1 MCLSTGEADVFNK
14 YKDDKGNFKENLTTD
29 VKGLLSLY
37 EASYLSAHGEIILDE
52 ALVFTETHLKSMVAR
67 LVSPLADQVT
77 HALNRPAHGGI
88 VKYEQW
94 YSISFYEQDE
104 LHIEPVLKPAKSNF
118 NMLQKLYQEELRNLS
133 KWWKELDFTT
143 KLPFARDR
151 LIECYIVVLGPVY
164 PATILTK
171 STMLVSILD
180 DIYDVHGTIEELEQ
194 FTKMIERWDTSM
206 EDLPDYTKVWFEA
219 LFVSLS

>member
-14 YKDDKGNFKENLTTD
+14 YKDDKGNLKENLTKD

-104 LHIEPVLKPAKSNF
+104 LHIEPVLKPANSNF
-118 NMLQKLYQEELRNLS
+118 NTLQKLYQEELRNLS
-133 KWWKELDFTT
+133 KWWKELEFTT

-151 LIECYIVVLGPVY
+151 LIECYIV
-164 PATILTK
+164 ILTK

>member
-14 YKDDKGNFKENLTTD
+14 YKDDKGNLKENLTTD

-77 HALNRPAHGGI
+77 HALNRPVHGGI

-133 KWWKELDFTT
+133 K
-143 KLPFARDR
+143 
-151 LIECYIVVLGPVY
+151 
-164 PATILTK
+164 
-171 STMLVSILD
+171 
-180 DIYDVHGTIEELEQ
+180 
-194 FTKMIERWDTSM
+194 
-206 EDLPDYTKVWFEA
+206 
-219 LFVSLS
+219 